1 MLREN
6 EKIWEE
12 IERIVENEIAANDI
26 KREELLEGIYYL
38 NGNDG
43 TPFDITMNGHLCE
56 LGKLYR
62 NGYYAVKIF
71 LEKNGNPK
79 IYSYPSLEDLAKYKR
94 NVIPLFADEKEFNEL
109 ASNIFQYTDL
119 KDVYDKVVDPKIFKM
134 KYYDH
139 SIEWEEQEE
148 EW

>member
-6 EKIWEE
+6 KKIWEE

-38 NGNDG
+38 NGNDS
-43 TPFDITMNGHLCE
+43 TPFDIIMNERLCE
-56 LGKLYR
+56 LGKLYK

-71 LEKNGNPK
+71 LGKNGNLK
-79 IYSYPSLEDLAKYKR
+79 IYSYPSLEDLAKCKR
-94 NVIPLFADEKEFNEL
+94 NIIPLFVDKKEFNKF

-119 KDVYDKVVDPKIFKM
+119 KDVYNEAIDPKIFKM

-139 SIEWEEQEE
+139 SIEWE
-148 EW
+148 